1 MRRRFARG
9 WIAGVALAVIASPAR
24 ADDPEPASE
33 VEASSEPA
41 PEGAPPAATVAAAQ
55 VGTVQERFAVKAETL
70 SLHLLGAAQFRG
82 DFYHRIGYGAALAY
96 YPWEEL
102 GLELRAIGYHAWL
115 TSAAEQLRRDTGLIP
130 DTRAPIATVLLGG
143 RISFGYGKVQLGDA
157 AILHFDPQAVVQLGA
172 TFAED
177 DRVLPT
183 AMVGLSLLLHF
194 ELGFQAQIDLLATV
208 DLEERN
214 ARGWIASI
222 GFAPVLSVGWRFDP
236 RVLR

>member
-1 MRRRFARG
+1 VTRRFAVL
-9 WIAGVALAVIASPAR
+9 WIAGVGLAIVASPAR
-24 ADDPEPASE
+24 ADDPDEVDATSDGDPAA
-33 VEASSEPA
+33 EAPA
-41 PEGAPPAATVAAAQ
+41 PAAPVQ
-55 VGTVQERFAVKAETL
+55 VGTVGTVQDRFAVKAETL

-96 YPWEEL
+96 YPWEGL
-102 GLELRAIGYHAWL
+102 GFEVRAIGYHAWL
-115 TSAAEQLRRDTGLIP
+115 TSAAEQLRRDTGFIP
-130 DTRAPIATVLLGG
+130 DTRAPIAAVLVGG

-157 AILHFDPQAVVQLGA
+157 AILHFDPQAVVQAGA

-183 AMVGLSLLLHF
+183 ALLGLSLLLHF

-214 ARGWIASI
+214 ARGWIASV
-222 GFAPVLSVGWRFDP
+222 GFAPFLSFGWRFDP
-236 RVLR
+236 RMLQ

>member
-1 MRRRFARG
+1 MTRRLAG
-9 WIAGVALAVIASPAR
+9 WGIAWLLLIASPAR
-24 ADDPEPASE
+24 AEEPPSE
-33 VEASSEPA
+33 AEASEPA
-41 PEGAPPAATVAAAQ
+41 PPPPPAN
-55 VGTVQERFAVKAETL
+55 VGTVQERFAVKAETV

-82 DFYHRIGYGAALAY
+82 DFYHRVGYGASLAY

-115 TSAAEQLRRDTGLIP
+115 TPAAETLRRETGLIP
-130 DTRAPIATVLLGG
+130 DTRAPIAAVLVGG
-143 RISFGYGKVQLGDA
+143 RISFGYGKIQLGDA
-157 AILHFDPQAVVQLGA
+157 AILHFDPQVVVQLGA
-172 TFAED
+172 TFAEE
-177 DRVLPT
+177 DRLLPT

-194 ELGFQAQIDLLATV
+194 ELGFQAQIDLLATI

-236 RVLR
+236 RMLR